1 MITTEL
7 IEIAIAGVDGHRVE
21 VASVE
26 PAEIATGAV
35 SSVSQI
41 VGELIQNAIGF
52 SGPEQMVTINGVFDG
67 DEYLI
72 SISDDGVGISEG
84 MLAALNR
91 ILDSA
96 TPGVGDGGQALGI
109 TVVARLAARHGI
121 SVRLIP
127 GVPGTTARISLP
139 PTLVSAVPADDP
151 PMIRSLRSHAIPV
164 EEMAASDYASESE
177 EQEALARFE
186 REFRSRPDH
195 LVSMSEA
202 ASSEAQ
208 SFLESVFAPLRGRS
222 AGRDRPSSR
231 TGAARTGV
239 GAPDV
244 AADTRPPVDRE
255 PQTSST
261 TLRSRVPGQNFS
273 AVDDETSVASSE
285 AAIDLR
291 LALSS
296 YATGRR
302 NAKEPPRTDD

>member
-26 PAEIATGAV
+26 PAEITTAAV
-35 SSVSQI
+35 SAVSQI

-52 SGPEQMVTINGVFDG
+52 SGPEQMVTVNGVFDA

-72 SISDDGVGISEG
+72 SISDDGVGISES

-96 TPGVGDGGQALGI
+96 TPSVGEGGQALGI
-109 TVVARLAARHGI
+109 TVVARLAARHGV
-121 SVRLIP
+121 SVKLIP
-127 GVPGTTARISLP
+127 GVPGTTARVSLP
-139 PTLVSAVPADDP
+139 PALVSAVSADDP
-151 PMIRSLRSHAIPV
+151 PMISSLRSHALPV

-186 REFRSRPDH
+186 REFRSSPDR
-195 LVSMSEA
+195 LVSMSET

-222 AGRDRPSSR
+222 VGRDRPTNR
-231 TGAARTGV
+231 GEDVGAAI
-239 GAPDV
+239 GAPHG
-244 AADTRPPVDRE
+244 AADSRPPVDRA

-273 AVDDETSVASSE
+273 AVDDEASVASSE

-291 LALSS
+291 SALSS

-302 NAKEPPRTDD
+302 NAKESPRTDE